1 MGCDIYFL
9 KTLKMKKMLII
20 IWVLHNLTL
29 LLEKYIKT
37 LFNEILT
44 IATTKKLSFWEKGY
58 W

>member
-1 MGCDIYFL
+1 MWYIFL
-9 KTLKMKKMLII
+9 ENIENEKKMLII
-20 IWVLHNLTL
+20 IWVVHNLTL
-29 LLEKYIKT
+29 MLEKYIKT

>member
-20 IWVLHNLTL
+20 IWVVHNLTL
-29 LLEKYIKT
+29 MLEKYIKT

-44 IATTKKLSFWEKGY
+44 IAITKKLSFWEKGY

>member
-1 MGCDIYFL
+1 MWYIFL
-9 KTLKMKKMLII
+9 ENIENEKKMLII
-20 IWVLHNLTL
+20 IWVVHNLTL